1 MRLPAPNM
9 LIFVAGLM
17 AGAGINL
24 LTSAAVGETGL
35 GVVIVAD
42 SVAWVAAAALLT
54 WAATL
59 LQNAER
65 EAALLDHRDFTSQQR
80 REILQVAADAVAV
93 RVRILLAGG
102 LLATAVA
109 VFLLFRL

>member
-1 MRLPAPNM
+1 M
-9 LIFVAGLM
+9 LIFVGGLM

-35 GVVIVAD
+35 GAVIVAD
-42 SVAWVAAAALLT
+42 CAAWVAGAAMLT
-54 WAATL
+54 GAATL

-80 REILQVAADAVAV
+80 REILQVAAETVAG
-93 RVRILLAGG
+93 RVKLLLAGSG
-102 LLATAVA
+102 LATAAA
-109 VFLLFRL
+109 VVLLFKL